1 MNKKIRILN
10 IFLSL
15 ILIGIVVVH
24 FQFEVPA
31 LHFNQPI
38 IEEWED
44 DFASGGGFGDALTDA
59 IETAASNQDWQRAW
73 QLSQLY
79 AFVYARP
86 DIQNGKLCWIDT
98 AGGQRKTVCGVLEP

>member
-1 MNKKIRILN
+1 MNKKILILN

-15 ILIGIVVVH
+15 ILVGIVVAH
-24 FQFEVPA
+24 FLFEVPA
-31 LHFNQPI
+31 LHFSQPI

-44 DFASGGGFGDALTDA
+44 DFASGGG

-98 AGGQRKTVCGVLEP
+98 TGGQRKTICGVLEP

>member
-15 ILIGIVVVH
+15 ILIGIVFVH

-31 LHFNQPI
+31 LHFSQSI

-44 DFASGGGFGDALTDA
+44 DFASGGSFGDALTDA
-59 IETAASNQDWQRAW
+59 IETAANEQDWQRAW

-86 DIQNGKLCWIDT
+86 DIQNENLCWIDA
-98 AGGQRKTVCGVLEP
+98 AGGQRKAICGVLEP